1 MKMRAGVRTVRLL
14 CATFVF
20 ALAMCSAT
28 AQTKIVLLG
37 TGTPRPFPDRSG
49 PATAIVVG
57 DRAYLVDV
65 GPGVIRRAEAA
76 VEQKGVAALNPAK
89 LTIAFIT
96 HLHSDHTAGLPDLIL
111 TPWVGGRTQLDI
123 YGPEGTEEMTQH
135 VLAAWRRDI
144 EVRTKGP
151 EHQATQTVRAHD
163 VKPGVVYKD
172 DRVTV
177 TAFRVPH
184 EAWWPNAFGYR
195 FDTPDRSIV
204 ISGDTSPGPDLEA
217 NCKPCDV
224 MIHEV
229 YSLSSTVPA
238 MPDWEAYRA
247 KAHTST
253 AELGQIAS
261 RTKPGLLIIY
271 HVSGRG
277 PGPGGRTPDEQLLQ
291 EIGKNYAGKVVVG
304 HDLEIY

>member
-1 MKMRAGVRTVRLL
+1 MKQVLFFVAALL
-14 CATFVF
+14 VSHA
-20 ALAMCSAT
+20 ALS
-28 AQTKIVLLG
+28 QTRIVMLG

-57 DRAYLVDV
+57 DRAYLVDA

-76 VEQKGVAALNPAK
+76 VEQKGVSALDPAK
-89 LTIAFIT
+89 ITVAFIT

-111 TPWVGGRTQLDI
+111 TPWVMGRKQIDI
-123 YGPEGTEEMTQH
+123 YGPEGMEEMTQH
-135 VLAAWRRDI
+135 VLAGWHRDI
-144 EVRTKGP
+144 EIRSKGLEQRP
-151 EHQATQTVRAHD
+151 LQTVRAHD
-163 VKPGVVYKD
+163 IKPGVVYKD
-172 DRVTV
+172 DKVTV
-177 TAFRVPH
+177 TAFPVPH
-184 EAWWPNAFGYR
+184 GQWWPNAFGYR

-229 YSLSSTVPA
+229 YSPSYTVA
-238 MPDWEAYRA
+238 VMPDWNTYRSHY
-247 KAHTST
+247 HTST
-253 AELGQIAS
+253 AEMGQIAS

-277 PGPGGRTPDEQLLQ
+277 PGPGGRPVDEQLLQ
-291 EIGKNYAGKVVVG
+291 EVHKNYTGKVVVG
-304 HDLEIY
+304 HDLDIY